1 MKPRSDL
8 LRLFLVSVPLLSIAS
23 FAQVQIGLKLGSLA
37 GDQGAL
43 VSGALTLFLWILFY
57 FLYDIW
63 VTGLLQNQIER
74 YFHGKRT
81 AYMRNALSDT
91 SLLSG
96 NPSELWVTISHTL
109 IHLNDEIAHRW
120 IWIGKRLIT
129 ALGAVIACALLSPRL
144 TLYYLLILPLLIIG
158 MQIVSRHSQKLQKRI
173 LTEKSALAAWSSDTC
188 RGMETIKAY
197 QMEPLLL
204 GQLGQINRSIYLASL
219 RSDRQ
224 RLFLTLLKYAG
235 SMISLLLLL
244 LVAGHEPVS
253 VIVSFTALTGYL
265 QAGLDLLD
273 SIFYS
278 YRICHA
284 DWEKIHENLV

>member
-1 MKPRSDL
+1 MKPRHAL
-8 LRLFLVSVPLLSIAS
+8 LRLALMSVPLLSIAS

-37 GDQGAL
+37 DNQTPL
-43 VSGALTLFLWILFY
+43 TSGALSLFVWILFY

-63 VTGLLQNQIER
+63 VTGFLQQQIEQ
-74 YFHGKRT
+74 YFHRIRT
-81 AYMRNALSDT
+81 AYMRQAFSDT
-91 SLLSG
+91 ALLSG
-96 NPSELWVTISHTL
+96 NSSELWVTITHTL
-109 IHLNDEIAHRW
+109 LHLNDEIAHRW

-129 ALGAVIACALLSPRL
+129 AFGAIIACAFLSPRL
-144 TLYYLLILPLLIIG
+144 TLYYLLILPLLITG
-158 MQIVSRHSQKLQKRI
+158 MQVISRRSQKLQKQI
-173 LTEKSALAAWSSDTC
+173 LTEKTTLASWSSDTC

-197 QMEPLLL
+197 QMEPILLDR
-204 GQLGQINRSIYLASL
+204 LGQINHSIYLASI
-219 RSDRQ
+219 RSDRW
-224 RLFLTLLKYAG
+224 RLSLTLLKYAG

-284 DWEKIHENLV
+284 DWEKIHENLI